1 MTGAPLPVTGA
12 VLASAVLHAGWNA
25 IAKAIGQQL
34 VAFALVGIGGGGCA
48 AAVLAFAPAPARA
61 SWPLL
66 ATSALLHTG
75 YNVLLLNSYRLGDF
89 NQMYPLAR
97 GTSPWLVTLLA
108 ALLVGERLAAPQLA
122 GLLLVTTG
130 LALLVLA
137 GGRPTRAQAPAL
149 AVAAATGVMI
159 AAYTVVDGVGVRRSG
174 SPLGYI
180 AWLMLLFFPL
190 VPGFVLLR
198 RPGLLTRQP
207 RRVWLAGTGGGV
219 LSLAA
224 YALVLWAQ
232 TRGALAAIAA
242 LRETSVVVAA
252 VIGSLC
258 FHERFGRQRLA
269 ATVLVAGGI
278 VLLNLG

>member
-1 MTGAPLPVTGA
+1 VTSIA
-12 VLASAVLHAGWNA
+12 LALVLASAVLHAGWNA
-25 IAKAIGQQL
+25 IAKAIRQQL
-34 VAFALVGIGGGGCA
+34 VAFALVGIGGGCA

-122 GLLLVTTG
+122 GLLLVTSG

-149 AVAAATGVMI
+149 SVAAATGVMI

-198 RPGLLTRQP
+198 RPGLLARQP
-207 RRVWLAGTGGGV
+207 PRVWLAGTGGGV

-242 LRETSVVVAA
+242 LRETSIVVAA
-252 VIGSLC
+252 VIGSVC
-258 FHERFGRQRLA
+258 FHERFGRQRIA